1 MLIQGSTLV
10 AFPFKDG
17 ILCVGTPTERVE
29 VVFLDG
35 AGGGSTVGSMA
46 TNGNVSPG
54 DTRHHEQWY
63 RDPGGVSPCGN
74 GSNFTQGLTLTW
86 M

>member
-1 MLIQGSTLV
+1 M
-10 AFPFKDG
+10 
-17 ILCVGTPTERVE
+17 
-29 VVFLDG
+29 VFTNSSSE
-35 AGGGSTVGSMA
+35 GSTVGSIV

-54 DTRHHEQWY
+54 DTRYYQQWY

-74 GSNFTQGLTLTW
+74 GSNFTQGLSLTW